1 MSTLMNELTKYL
13 DTFCV
18 LFYSIAVRACGWGWG
33 SCGPKVTDFYGFST
47 PVTHTQVL
55 IEINFQAPK
64 TL

>member
-1 MSTLMNELTKYL
+1 MDLSIVLCFPWTFFADFLHGIDPTKSKQKATML
-13 DTFCV
+13 
-18 LFYSIAVRACGWGWG
+18 
-33 SCGPKVTDFYGFST
+33 TDFYGFST

>member
-1 MSTLMNELTKYL
+1 MVSRREIGTWHNYHKGQAA
-13 DTFCV
+13 
-18 LFYSIAVRACGWGWG
+18 IR
-33 SCGPKVTDFYGFST
+33 TDFYGFST

>member
-1 MSTLMNELTKYL
+1 MQTLQY
-13 DTFCV
+13 V
-18 LFYSIAVRACGWGWG
+18 G
-33 SCGPKVTDFYGFST
+33 SSSQQIGSYGFCT